1 MTSVMRPQ
9 DRAVLNFA
17 ITVLDADERNTE
29 LKVVRGWRKVLVNL
43 TVRQPIE
50 GGYKSTRRTLRVFRW
65 TGDDDMKAVERAT
78 RFADEAKAVIDSGY
92 GERMT
97 Q

>member
-17 ITVLDADERNTE
+17 ITVLNADDRNTD
-29 LKVVRGWRKVLVNL
+29 LKVVRGWRKVLVNV

-50 GGYKSTRRTLRVFRW
+50 GGYKATSRTLRVFRW
-65 TGDDDMKAVERAT
+65 RDDDTKAVERAT
-78 RFADEAKAVIDSGY
+78 RFADEAKSVIDGGY

>member
-1 MTSVMRPQ
+1 MASVMRPQ

-17 ITVLDADERNTE
+17 ITVLNADDRNAD
-29 LKVVRGWRKVLVNL
+29 LSVVRGWRKVLVNL

-50 GGYKSTRRTLRVFRW
+50 GGYKSLRRTLRVFRW
-65 TGDDDMKAVERAT
+65 RDDDTKAVERAT
-78 RFADEAKAVIDSGY
+78 RFADEAKAVIDGGY

>member
-1 MTSVMRPQ
+1 MKAVMRPR

-17 ITVLDADERNTE
+17 ITVLNADDRNTD
-29 LKVVRGWRKVLVNL
+29 LSVVRGWRTVLVNL

-50 GGYKSTRRTLRVFRW
+50 GGYKSVRRTLRVFRW
-65 TGDDDMKAVERAT
+65 GGKDDTKAVERAT
-78 RFADEAKAVIDSGY
+78 RFADEAKAVIDGGY